1 MAFVCS
7 APIQWNATAV
17 RSYLRASLGRPRQ
30 VAIIFCPGMG
40 GNGHQDQAC
49 TMWGQ
54 LNMWFDE
61 WITLANA
68 GDGIMEYDV
77 KDGRKDHPGGKP
89 ALILNKVEELKQLI
103 RDRPVYASPVILWG
117 FSAGAYLAMRV
128 AMELEKE
135 KSVAAGQLAVMA
147 MGHVLFPED
156 RWEEA
161 SQIPGIVII
170 GQEEQ
175 KLQAKLTKFANNR
188 TTGWNLLNEGW
199 KVNEWVD
206 INPMEFDMD
215 AMPTDACGGYAGRC
229 AELVH
234 ISRTLPR
241 CVVCTAGRSG
251 HSIWHY
257 TRALQNGELFCVS
270 GDRPPSNSSS
280 SASSRSSRV

>member
-7 APIQWNATAV
+7 APIQWNAAAV
-17 RSYLRASLGRPRQ
+17 RRLLRKELNYPRR

-40 GNGHQDQAC
+40 GNGHQDQAY
-49 TMWGQ
+49 TMWGN
-54 LNMWFDE
+54 LHMRFDE
-61 WITLANA
+61 WITFADA
-68 GDGIMEYDV
+68 GGEFMDYDV
-77 KDGRKDHPGGKP
+77 KIGKKSHPAGKP
-89 ALILNKVEELKQLI
+89 ELKRHKVEELKQLI
-103 RDRPVYASPVILWG
+103 IDRPTHASPVILLG

-188 TTGWNLLNEGW
+188 TTGWMELDGGW

-206 INPMEFDMD
+206 INPMEFDME
-215 AMPTDACGGYAGRC
+215 AMPTDACGGFAGKC

-234 ISRTLPR
+234 IARTLPR

-251 HSIWHY
+251 HSIRHY
-257 TRALQNGELFCVS
+257 ERALRYGELFCVS

-280 SASSRSSRV
+280 SASSRSSSV